1 MTVDNANGP
10 HPSERIHRAV
20 SADGTEIAG
29 RVRGHGPPLIL
40 VHGAYGDGEIAW
52 TAMLP
57 YLTDRYTCYL
67 PSTRGRGL
75 SSDNPDH
82 SPSRLR
88 EDVTAFV
95 DSVGEPVCLV
105 GWSGSGEWV
114 LGAAATSDFVVA
126 VTIYEA
132 GVFGV
137 GGEDDIARF
146 GAAMQHVG
154 AAAADGRLLD
164 AAHAFLT
171 GICTDKEIAG
181 LEKTPFYEQW
191 TDGIPAL
198 LRFVQQDMAYEG
210 RRSTDPEAL
219 GQVGAP
225 VLLLRGEQTLLCTF
239 FTDVARY
246 VAQHVVD
253 AHVRELPGVGHFAP
267 LLEPESIA
275 KELISFFEPPSAHAL
290 VDRMVSPARPTDERQ

>member
-1 MTVDNANGP
+1 MTVDNANEP
-10 HPSERIHRAV
+10 HRSGAATRANERIHRAV

-29 RVRGHGPPLIL
+29 RVQGLGPPLIL

-52 TAMLP
+52 KALLP

-82 SPSRLR
+82 SPPRLQ

-95 DSVGEPVCLV
+95 DSIGEPVC
-105 GWSGSGEWV
+105 
-114 LGAAATSDFVVA
+114 
-126 VTIYEA
+126 
-132 GVFGV
+132 
-137 GGEDDIARF
+137 
-146 GAAMQHVG
+146 QVG

-164 AAHAFLT
+164 AAHAFLP
-171 GICTDKEIAG
+171 GVCTDNEIAA
-181 LEKTPFYEQW
+181 LEATPFYEQW

-198 LRFVQQDMAYEG
+198 LRFLQQDMAYEG
-210 RRSTDPEAL
+210 PRSTDPEAL
-219 GQVGAP
+219 GQVAAP
-225 VLLLRGEQTLLCTF
+225 VLLLRGEQTLLGTF
-239 FTDVARY
+239 FADVERY

-267 LLEPESIA
+267 LLEPEPIA
-275 KELISFFEPPSAHAL
+275 KELISFFESTL
-290 VDRMVSPARPTDERQ
+290 T